1 MKGTIIMDYKQARNF
16 IYKNARPLD
25 IARWQYLFENGN
37 RDNVIK
43 ILSNYQNDD
52 GGFGH
57 ALEPDCWNPN
67 SSPIQTWVATE
78 IIKEIN
84 LDDKEDPLILGIL
97 NYLSSRKDFDGH
109 VWFNT
114 VSTNDNYPHAPWWN
128 YQQIQSL
135 PYNPTASLIG
145 FILKFAKKN
154 TEIYE
159 LARNLAKESY
169 CYFKNNFPLD
179 SMSTVT
185 CFVDLYEYLKEL
197 SIDNLINMKEFKLLL
212 SKQIKSSITK
222 DRSKWEIDYV
232 CKPSQFIHSNTSDF
246 YLENKEICDYECEF
260 ISNTQLSDGSWAIT
274 WKWDEYPE
282 EWYISKNW
290 WKSDWIIKYLKFI
303 YSFRKNEYK

>member
-1 MKGTIIMDYKQARNF
+1 MDYKKARNF

-37 RDNVIK
+37 RDNVME
-43 ILSNYQNDD
+43 ILSNYQNED
-52 GGFGH
+52 GGFGQG
-57 ALEPDCWNPN
+57 LEPDCWNPN
-67 SSPIQTWVATE
+67 SSPIHTWVATE
-78 IIKEIN
+78 IIKEIK
-84 LDDKEDPLILGIL
+84 LEDREDPLILGIL
-97 NYLSSRKDFDGH
+97 HYLSSGKDFDGH

-114 VSTNDNYPHAPWWN
+114 VTTNDDYPHAPWWN
-128 YQQIQSL
+128 HQQVQSL

-145 FILKFAKKN
+145 FILKFAKKDSEVYN
-154 TEIYE
+154 

-197 SIDNLINMKEFKLLL
+197 SINDLIDMKEFKLLL
-212 SKQIKSSITK
+212 SKQIQSIITN
-222 DRSKWEIDYV
+222 DRSRWEIDYV
-232 CKPSQFIHSNTSDF
+232 CKPSQFIHSKESDF

-260 ISNTQLSDGSWAIT
+260 ISNTQLSDGSWSIT
-274 WKWDEYPE
+274 WKWDNYPE

-290 WKSDWIIKYLKFI
+290 WRSDWIIKYIKFI
-303 YSFRKNEYK
+303 YSFSENVSNLSK